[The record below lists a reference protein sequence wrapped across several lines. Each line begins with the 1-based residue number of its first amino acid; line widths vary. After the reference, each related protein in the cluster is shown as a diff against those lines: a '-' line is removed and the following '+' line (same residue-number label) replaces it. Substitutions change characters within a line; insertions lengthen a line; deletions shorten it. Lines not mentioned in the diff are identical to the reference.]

1 MSALT
6 GTGTLTRLALRRDR
20 ITIPAWVVPIALLV
34 ASTASAFGGL
44 YDSPA
49 ERAGVAASSAGS
61 GSLRALYGPVF
72 ATSIGGLTAWRMMA
86 FGAALA
92 GLMAMLLV
100 VRHTREEEEAGRL
113 ELVAAGAVG
122 RRAPL
127 AAALVTG
134 FGASLLLGLLVTLA
148 LLGQG
153 ARGAVAFG
161 IAFAGAGCAFAAV
174 AAVAAQLTESARAAR
189 GIAGAVLG
197 LAFLLRAVGDA
208 GSGTLTWLSP
218 LGWAENIRPYADER
232 WWVAALFAAWAA
244 ALVGVAYALVAR
256 RDIEASLLPPRPG
269 PAAAGSRLR
278 SAQGLAWRLQRG
290 SLWGWTAGFAVGGG
304 ALGGLANGAAD
315 LVRDNEQL
323 AEVMRDMGGAS
334 GLVDS
339 YLASMT
345 GVMGMIAAIY
355 AVQAVLRLQGEE
367 NSARAEPVLATAVGR
382 VRWAAGHAL
391 VAFAGSVLLM
401 AVSGLA
407 MGLGYGAT
415 AGDPGGQ
422 TWRLTGAGLVQ
433 LPAVWC
439 VAAVALLLY
448 GAAPRLAR
456 AGWGVASLTLAIGL
470 YGPALGL
477 SPWVLDLSVFTHL
490 PKAPSADVTVAPLA
504 VLTVLALALAASGLL
519 ALRRR
524 DITA

>member
-1 MSALT
+1 MNALT

-20 ITIPAWVVPIALLV
+20 VMIPAWVVPIALLV

-44 YDSPA
+44 YDTPA
-49 ERAGVAASSAGS
+49 ERAGVAASTAGN

-72 ATSIGGLTAWRMMA
+72 DTGIGGLTAWRMMA
-86 FGAALA
+86 FGSALA
-92 GLMAMLLV
+92 GLMAILLV

-113 ELVAAGAVG
+113 ELVGAGAVG

-134 FGASLLLGLLVTLA
+134 FGAALLLGLLVTLA

-161 IAFAGAGCAFAAV
+161 IAFAGAGCSFAAV

-189 GIAGAVLG
+189 GISGAVLG
-197 LAFLLRAVGDA
+197 LAFLARAVGDA

-218 LGWAENIRPYADER
+218 LGWAENIRPFADER

-244 ALVGVAYALVAR
+244 GLVAVAYALVAR
-256 RDIEASLLPPRPG
+256 RDIDASLLPTRPG
-269 PAAAGSRLR
+269 PATAGRRLR

-290 SLWGWTAGFAVGGG
+290 SLWGWTAGFAAGGA
-304 ALGGLANGAAD
+304 ALGGLADGAAD
-315 LVRDNEQL
+315 LVRDNERL
-323 AEVMRDMGGAS
+323 ADVMRDMGGAS

-367 NSARAEPVLATAVGR
+367 NSGRAEPVLTTGVGR

-391 VAFAGSVLLM
+391 LAFAGSVLLM
-401 AVSGLA
+401 AVSGFT
-407 MGLGYGAT
+407 MGLGYGVT
-415 AGDPGGQ
+415 TGDAGGQ
-422 TWRLTGAGLVQ
+422 TARLTMAGLVQ
-433 LPAVWC
+433 LPAVWF

-448 GAAPRLAR
+448 GAAPKAAR
-456 AGWGVASLTLAIGL
+456 ASWGVASLTLAIGL
-470 YGPALGL
+470 YGPALRL
-477 SPWVLDLSVFTHL
+477 SPWVMDLSVFTHL
-490 PKAPSADVTVAPLA
+490 PKVPSADVTVAPLA
-504 VLTVLALALAASGLL
+504 VLTVLALALAVLGLA

-524 DITA
+524 DITT